1 MTTLPDL
8 LSSIGDILLVLAL
21 WLGAG
26 VLMWLG
32 DTLKERRSRRGTPDP
47 ENAVENA
54 KLSHEEGEIKP

>member
-1 MTTLPDL
+1 MTTLLDL

-32 DTLKERRSRRGTPDP
+32 DTLKEWRSRRGTSDTSDTHPAP
-47 ENAVENA
+47 
-54 KLSHEEGEIKP
+54 